1 LASEIEELRFVR
13 AFRQVMRAQNTLSC
27 FADFSFEDLGIS
39 EQEYLDYRS
48 KYLDLYEK
56 ANSSDKEKAS
66 ALEDV
71 DFELELMHRDIINVA
86 YILNLL
92 SMLVDAKG
100 ENYENKKKQISDMLS
115 NDIHMRSKKELIE
128 EFIEDNLVHIK
139 NSEDV
144 ADAFDSYWSEQ
155 QLKAFTK
162 LCEDEN
168 LDSKKIEAI
177 IEEHLF
183 ANQVPALR
191 DKVMKSMLKKE
202 SLLVRKKTI
211 PSVID
216 KIMDFIN
223 TFIDGVAA

>member
-1 LASEIEELRFVR
+1 MQF
-13 AFRQVMRAQNTLSC
+13 N
-27 FADFSFEDLGIS
+27 
-39 EQEYLDYRS
+39 
-48 KYLDLYEK
+48 
-56 ANSSDKEKAS
+56 
-66 ALEDV
+66 
-71 DFELELMHRDIINVA
+71 
-86 YILNLL
+86 
-92 SMLVDAKG
+92 
-100 ENYENKKKQISDMLS
+100 
-115 NDIHMRSKKELIE
+115 KKELIE
-128 EFIEDNLVHIK
+128 QFIEDNLVHIE

-144 ADAFDSYWSEQ
+144 ADAFYSYWGEQ

-183 ANQVPALR
+183 ANQVPAMR

-211 PSVID
+211 PRLID